1 MWLFYCFN
9 FERNYDVLKSKS
21 PCILLNKNIN
31 FNKNDTELKMENPT
45 HSFRE
50 NDLVLQLI
58 QESQIKSK
66 TVIKWSLQK
75 NKYDIFVQLILSKD
89 FFFDNLCF
97 ISMYS
102 VFNTFKIY
110 ILLYIKKHYFVHF
123 FTGL

>member
-75 NKYDIFVQLILSKD
+75 NKDDIFVQLILSKD